1 MTLEVTALSLSLCS
15 KIRRFR
21 QFYST
26 IRSLTQSTDRSPK
39 SPKFPKFKSHR
50 VAFLSI
56 QIQNFFLSVKKMNNS
71 SPYMEGLPTTSSSS
85 SSSSSTKSERRWKSR
100 SFQTSKPSIVMA
112 FFSSLAWLYVAGRLW
127 QDAENRTLL
136 ANLLRKNADQRPKVL
151 TVEDKLMVLGCKD
164 LERRIVETEMELTLA
179 KSQGYL
185 KTQLQQSGSSSGK
198 RLLAVIGVYT
208 GFGSRLKRNGFRG
221 SWMPKGDALRKLE
234 ERGVVIRFVI
244 GRSANRGDSLD
255 RNIDKENG
263 LTKDFL
269 ILEGHEEAEEELPKK
284 VKFFFSTAI
293 QNWDADFYVKV
304 DDNIAL
310 DLDGLVELL
319 ESRRGQD
326 SAYIGCMKSGD
337 VITEDVCQG
346 RIGCTT
352 WYFDAWRH
360 KPGVGFLSRLKIR
373 AGAWE
378 LLFLGG
384 HIYMYIAP
392 QGGQRLLL
400 PFVLGTHSF
409 FEMVWGTQI
418 LLGMEKLL
426 LRFLTP
432 VRALKGKPWYE
443 PDWWK
448 FGDEK
453 SVLKDE
459 STLVENK
466 VSEDGFLVVMLSKS
480 KTLGSSGTSST
491 QPGSTTQ
498 PISNPT
504 SAPEAPVQAPAPE
517 ITSSGSNVA
526 TANAPS
532 DTYGQAA
539 SILVAGSNLEQTIQQ
554 LMDIGGGNWDKE
566 IVTRALQAAYNNPE
580 RAVDYLYSGIPEA
593 AEVAVPVAHLPV
605 NQATS
610 EGYININSVSLKMYA
625 HDDISVGSWMMGL
638 RATYTDDSRLCCSN
652 SRQVIKFVLWLDQR
666 RLLHCHHKP
675 GYCIWTV
682 RMIFAGI

>member
-221 SWMPKGDALRKLE
+221 SWMPKGDA
-234 ERGVVIRFVI
+234 
-244 GRSANRGDSLD
+244 ANRGDSLD

-337 VITEDVCQG
+337 VITEEG

-432 VRALKGKPWYE
+432 VRG
-443 PDWWK
+443 
-448 FGDEK
+448 
-453 SVLKDE
+453 E
-459 STLVENK
+459 SHGMNLIGGN
-466 VSEDGFLVVMLSKS
+466 LAMR
-480 KTLGSSGTSST
+480 
-491 QPGSTTQ
+491 
-498 PISNPT
+498 NP
-504 SAPEAPVQAPAPE
+504 PVQAPAPE

-580 RAVDYLYSGIPEA
+580 RAVDYF
-593 AEVAVPVAHLPV
+593 
-605 NQATS
+605 
-610 EGYININSVSLKMYA
+610 YININSVSLKMYA

>member
-1 MTLEVTALSLSLCS
+1 MQKTELYLLIFSG
-15 KIRRFR
+15 R
-21 QFYST
+21 
-26 IRSLTQSTDRSPK
+26 TQTR
-39 SPKFPKFKSHR
+39 
-50 VAFLSI
+50 
-56 QIQNFFLSVKKMNNS
+56 
-71 SPYMEGLPTTSSSS
+71 
-85 SSSSSTKSERRWKSR
+85 
-100 SFQTSKPSIVMA
+100 
-112 FFSSLAWLYVAGRLW
+112 
-127 QDAENRTLL
+127 
-136 ANLLRKNADQRPKVL
+136 
-151 TVEDKLMVLGCKD
+151 D

-337 VITEDVCQG
+337 VITE
-346 RIGCTT
+346 
-352 WYFDAWRH
+352 
-360 KPGVGFLSRLKIR
+360 
-373 AGAWE
+373 E
-378 LLFLGG
+378 
-384 HIYMYIAP
+384 
-392 QGGQRLLL
+392 
-400 PFVLGTHSF
+400 
-409 FEMVWGTQI
+409 
-418 LLGMEKLL
+418 
-426 LRFLTP
+426 
-432 VRALKGKPWYE
+432 GKPWYE

-453 SVLKDE
+453 SYFRHASGAL
-459 STLVENK
+459 
-466 VSEDGFLVVMLSKS
+466 FILSK
-480 KTLGSSGTSST
+480 
-491 QPGSTTQ
+491 
-498 PISNPT
+498 
-504 SAPEAPVQAPAPE
+504 
-517 ITSSGSNVA
+517 
-526 TANAPS
+526 
-532 DTYGQAA
+532 
-539 SILVAGSNLEQTIQQ
+539 NLAQ
-554 LMDIGGGNWDKE
+554 
-566 IVTRALQAAYNNPE
+566 
-580 RAVDYLYSGIPEA
+580 
-593 AEVAVPVAHLPV
+593 
-605 NQATS
+605 
-610 EGYININSVSLKMYA
+610 YININSVSLKMYA

-652 SRQVIKFVLWLDQR
+652 SRQDKVCSL
-666 RLLHCHHKP
+666 
-675 GYCIWTV
+675 
-682 RMIFAGI
+682 A